1 MKRDVAESEN
11 RAGVLRL
18 VYARMGGGKTA
29 VINGFPDSRGT
40 CLRVSLENIAHN
52 ARMLKQ
58 AVGPDV
64 RMMAVV
70 KANAYGHGLIPV
82 ARTALEN
89 GASYLGVAMPEEGR
103 RLREAGINAPVL
115 VLGNVS
121 PTGARIAVREGL
133 TQTVFDAVGVQ
144 QMQRA
149 CEEIDGM
156 ASVHLKID
164 TGMNRIGAR
173 TADEV
178 RGVLSA
184 LESAPRVC
192 LTGAFT
198 HFADADNPSDAF
210 SRQQYARFEQM
221 LSLLPKGL
229 LLHAAAS
236 DASLRFPWARLDM
249 VREGIALYGCAE
261 GYDELD
267 LRPAMQFETRVIYV
281 KQIDAGD
288 TVGYGRTFMASSTM
302 RIATLPVG
310 YGDGYPRAC
319 SGRAYVLL
327 HGILCPVVGR
337 VCMDQMMVDVSHVE
351 GVQAGDSAVLMGRQG
366 AGEITA
372 AMLAQW
378 ADTISYEI
386 LLSPH
391 ARVPVVYD
399 RNLEGT

>member
-1 MKRDVAESEN
+1 M
-11 RAGVLRL
+11 
-18 VYARMGGGKTA
+18 
-29 VINGFPDSRGT
+29 INGFPDSRGT

-52 ARMLKQ
+52 ARVLKQ
-58 AVGPDV
+58 AVGEGV

-82 ARTALEN
+82 ARAALEN

-103 RLREAGINAPVL
+103 RLREAGVTAPVL

-144 QMQRA
+144 QLQRA
-149 CEEIDGM
+149 CEEIGGD
-156 ASVHLKID
+156 AAVHLKID

-173 TADEV
+173 TQDEV

-184 LESAPRVC
+184 LAAAPRVR

-198 HFADADNPSDAF
+198 HFADADNPNDAF
-210 SRQQYARFEQM
+210 SRQQFARFER
-221 LSLLPKGL
+221 LTALLPKGL

-261 GYDELD
+261 GYDALD
-267 LRPAMQFETRVIYV
+267 LRPAMQFETRVVYV

-288 TVGYGRTFMASSTM
+288 TIGYGRTFMAPATM

-319 SGRAYVLL
+319 SGRAHVLL
-327 HGILCPVVGR
+327 HGVMCPVVGR

-351 GVQAGDSAVLMGRQG
+351 GVQAGDPAVLMGRQG

-372 AMLAQW
+372 AMLAGW

-399 RNLEGT
+399 RYLEGT